1 MSATP
6 DIIIVINIARVYYI
20 IWSRALL
27 QSTVLIFCWCYVAYE
42 HDFFILLIS
51 LILSLIH

>member
-1 MSATP
+1 MTP

-42 HDFFILLIS
+42 HDFFLLIS
-51 LILSLIH
+51 LILSMIH